1 MSKTVDEEMQKL
13 WEQAT
18 PEQKYIIV
26 RFMRNIVKPEKTPG
40 ANHRFGRLRS
50 VGWAGCPS
58 APERFYTGNKLLFA
72 DKAAGMI
79 SAAVLESRM
88 IAVGER
94 FCKAIIGAFRHIRF
108 GF

>member
-40 ANHRFGRLRS
+40 ADHRFGRLNCHSKPNSCPVKSRTRFAAS
-50 VGWAGCPS
+50 VKGDS
-58 APERFYTGNKLLFA
+58 
-72 DKAAGMI
+72 
-79 SAAVLESRM
+79 
-88 IAVGER
+88 
-94 FCKAIIGAFRHIRF
+94 
-108 GF
+108 